1 MAVNSILFKLQLTME
16 KRLLENIVDKEQVQ
30 DCTLAC
36 TPTCTRNQHQS
47 VSGCVLLSYN
57 FEPSKDAPF
66 PFIVKSNEAKLI
78 FKSDKE
84 EQKSGFALT

>member
-1 MAVNSILFKLQLTME
+1 MTEIRKYKILGIHPNYNFSH
-16 KRLLENIVDKEQVQ
+16 N
-30 DCTLAC
+30 
-36 TPTCTRNQHQS
+36 N
-47 VSGCVLLSYN
+47 N

>member
-1 MAVNSILFKLQLTME
+1 MVVNSILFKLQLTME
-16 KRLLENIVDKEQVQ
+16 KRRLENIVDKEPVHN
-30 DCTLAC
+30 CTLAC
-36 TPTCTRNQHQS
+36 TPTCTRNRHQS
-47 VSGCVLLSYN
+47 VSERVLLSYS

>member
-1 MAVNSILFKLQLTME
+1 MAEIHNQKFSLFTLSITF
-16 KRLLENIVDKEQVQ
+16 RIII
-30 DCTLAC
+30 TLN
-36 TPTCTRNQHQS
+36 PQ
-47 VSGCVLLSYN
+47 
-57 FEPSKDAPF
+57 KDAPF

>member
-30 DCTLAC
+30 NCTLAC
-36 TPTCTRNQHQS
+36 TLSCTRNQHQS
-47 VSGCVLLSYN
+47 VIGCILLSYN